1 MLHNCRYILLSFIVL
16 LPLLGACQ
24 SKQAQNAAANGQQ
37 TTQPAPR
44 TKEYPWMTV
53 SRWYEMH
60 SQDVAIASSEQ
71 VELLFIG
78 DSITESW
85 DWGEGR
91 DEVYQA
97 YFGQYDAAN
106 FGIGG
111 DETQNLL
118 WRLQHNLDGKLD
130 PAVVVVMIG
139 VNNFLQAQFSPPA
152 VAAGVQKVIE
162 QTQTNYPSA
171 KLLLLGI
178 LPFHQRA
185 DSPSRAMVDSTN
197 ERIATFADNERVF
210 YVNVNEQFL
219 DEQGN
224 IPKALMDDYIH
235 PTAAGLEV
243 IAQAVAPKI
252 QPWIAEHRERI
263 SKNGEPST
271 EVQATP

>member
-1 MLHNCRYILLSFIVL
+1 MLHHCRYTLILLIVL
-16 LPLLGACQ
+16 LPVLGACQ
-24 SKQAQNAAANGQQ
+24 SEQAQNATAHEQQ

-44 TKEYPWMTV
+44 TKEYPWMSV

-60 SQDVAIASSEQ
+60 SQDVAIANTEQ

-97 YFGQYDAAN
+97 YFGEYDAAN

-118 WRLQHNLDGKLD
+118 WRLQHNLDGKLE
-130 PAVVVVMIG
+130 PAAVVAMIG

-152 VAAGVQKVIE
+152 VAAGVKKVIE
-162 QTQTNYPSA
+162 QTQINYPTA
-171 KLLLLGI
+171 KILLLGI
-178 LPFHQRA
+178 LPFDEKA
-185 DSPSRAMVDSTN
+185 DSPNRAKVNATN

-210 YVNVNEQFL
+210 YVNVNKQFL

-224 IPKALMDDYIH
+224 IPKALMHDYIH
-235 PTAAGLEV
+235 PTAAGLEI
-243 IAQAVAPKI
+243 IAHAVAPKI
-252 QPWIAEHRERI
+252 QPWIAEHRTRT
-263 SKNGEPST
+263 SKKEQHST
-271 EVQATP
+271 KLQGAQ